1 MCRED
6 NATCEFEVAPL
17 TLDDE
22 DADELLSVM
31 VRDETGVRDEVNID
45 EVAGDN
51 EGAEDT
57 FVVDDNELDERLDD
71 GDDDTIELVMW
82 VDGDS

>member
-6 NATCEFEVAPL
+6 NATCEFEVAPF